1 MPNIPFNTPFASLLG
16 FRFNFSDAFAQTS
29 VAQQIGASTDVS
41 GDDTLWGIS
50 KKASVEA
57 AAASVEAAAAYN
69 GLPSIQYSL
78 VPPAGTPLF
87 INFPTPNTWE
97 EVTTLTTTKTD
108 YNTHVLLLGQ
118 AFLEFFAPV
127 EISCV
132 MRVRATINNQTTE
145 PYSAGSCIDKTSFTL
160 PIMYYLPLSDGVNTI
175 RVSVGVGDFLVGQ
188 NNTVTISVLSMKLV
202 LVEKMNGIIVE

>member
-50 KKASVEA
+50 KKASQ
-57 AAASVEAAAAYN
+57 EAAAAYN

-78 VPPAGTPLF
+78 VPPAGSPILEYTF
-87 INFPTPNTWE
+87 TITNTWQ
-97 EVTTLTTTKTD
+97 EVTTLTTTKTA

-118 AFLEFFAPV
+118 AFLEFQDAS
-127 EISCV
+127 EQISAS
-132 MRVRATINNQTTE
+132 MRVRATINGTPTTD
-145 PYSAGSCIDKTSFTL
+145 YSAGSCTDLTAFTL
-160 PIMYYLPLSDGVNTI
+160 PIIYYLPLSDGINSDGINTI
-175 RVSVGVGDFLVGQ
+175 TLWVGVGGFLGEGAEVF
-188 NNTVTISVLSMKLV
+188 VKVLNMKLV

>member
-57 AAASVEAAAAYN
+57 AAAYN
-69 GLPSIQYSL
+69 GLPSIQYSQ
-78 VPPAGTPLF
+78 VPPVG
-87 INFPTPNTWE
+87 FPIEEYTFTITNTWQ
-97 EVTTLTTTKTD
+97 EVTTLTTTKTA

-118 AFLEFFAPV
+118 AFLEFGASAG
-127 EISCV
+127 ISAS
-132 MRVRATINNQTTE
+132 MRVRASINGETPITD
-145 PYSAGSCIDKTSFTL
+145 YSAGSCIDETSFTL
-160 PIMYYLPLSDGVNTI
+160 PIIYYFPLSDGANTI
-175 RVSVGVGDFLVGQ
+175 TLWVGVGGSLGASAGV
-188 NNTVTISVLSMKLV
+188 VVKVLNMKLV
-202 LVEKMNGIIVE
+202 LVEKMNGIIIE